1 MLFSHFAVTLDP
13 RKSSRKERM
22 DTKSTMQKSA
32 NNRQATKNVTPQ
44 KKEKRPSLL
53 LNLIAM
59 VGVVILLFI
68 FTLAALNLYTRHH
81 EEIIVPNVKGMSA
94 SAAVRKLENLG
105 LRTSI
110 DDSVY
115 VKSLPANS
123 IYEQS
128 IQAGDAVKE
137 NRLIHLTINSGNA
150 PQLIL
155 PDIADNS
162 SLREATARLTALGFK
177 LGPVEYMKGEKDWVY
192 EVKCRGRNIGAGSH
206 VEADDA
212 IVLVVGDG
220 TYYEEGDDEMEN
232 DTTFGETGSAN
243 SDLENE

>member
-1 MLFSHFAVTLDP
+1 LYFSQFTVTLN
-13 RKSSRKERM
+13 REKAANLRM
-22 DTKSTMQKSA
+22 DTKKTIQKNALNNQASQSA
-32 NNRQATKNVTPQ
+32 TS
-44 KKEKRPSLL
+44 KKEGKRSSLL

-59 VGVVILLFI
+59 VGVVILLFVL
-68 FTLAALNLYTRHH
+68 TLAALNLYTRHN

-94 SAAVRKLENLG
+94 KAAIKKLEDLG

-128 IQAGDAVKE
+128 IQGGDAVKE

-206 VEADDA
+206 VDADDE

-220 TYYEEGDDEMEN
+220 TYYDNDTQDEMEN
-232 DTTFGETGSAN
+232 DTTLGETDHTN
-243 SDLENE
+243 SDNE

>member
-1 MLFSHFAVTLDP
+1 
-13 RKSSRKERM
+13 M
-22 DTKSTMQKSA
+22 DTKKPGQKNA
-32 NNRQATKNVTPQ
+32 LNNQAIKNATPQ
-44 KKEKRPSLL
+44 KEGKHSSLL

-59 VGVVILLFI
+59 FGVLIFLFI
-68 FTLAALNLYTRHH
+68 LTFAALNLYTRHN
-81 EEIIVPNVKGMSA
+81 EEIIVPNVKGLSA
-94 SAAVRKLENLG
+94 KIAIKKLEALG

-115 VKSLPANS
+115 VKSLPANA

-137 NRLIHLTINSGNA
+137 NRLIHLTINSGSA

-162 SLREATARLTALGFK
+162 SLREATARLTSLGFK
-177 LGPVEYMKGEKDWVY
+177 VGPVEYMKGEKDWVY

-206 VEADDA
+206 VEADDE
-212 IVLVVGDG
+212 IILIVGDG
-220 TYYEEGDDEMEN
+220 TYYDNDTQDEMQN
-232 DTTFGETGSAN
+232 DTTFGETDHTN
-243 SDLENE
+243 SDNE